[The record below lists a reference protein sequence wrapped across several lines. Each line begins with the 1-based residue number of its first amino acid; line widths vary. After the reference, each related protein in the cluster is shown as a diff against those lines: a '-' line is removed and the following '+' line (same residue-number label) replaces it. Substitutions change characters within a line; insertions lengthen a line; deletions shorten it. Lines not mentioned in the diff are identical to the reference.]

1 MAYPSMTGF
10 GSAQIDCPAGRLSL
24 EIKSVNSRFFEFFPR
39 MPDDFRWAESI
50 CREKIQSEVGRGK
63 VELRL
68 GLTRTDASLAKT
80 QINPAGLASALRLAH
95 EIRHNHP
102 EIQPFSVSDLLK
114 LPGVTIESAL
124 SQEEWQQLIQQ
135 VLDQTLEQFSQS
147 RRAEGV
153 RLIDTILDRLSQIE
167 ALCVQAAQHV
177 PQAIALQQ
185 QKLADRLRD
194 ALQLAQPKSTNGTVG
209 DTATGTLSGAP
220 SSTAAA
226 IQLTNEQAAQLE
238 DRIRQ
243 ETAVFGLRIDVA
255 EELDR
260 LRAHLAS
267 ARQILGRDASGGQHS
282 SAKTKPQEAKAGIG
296 KRLDFLTQEMNRE
309 ANTLGSKAASSEL
322 STVSIE
328 MKLLIEQIR
337 EQVQNLE

>member
-1 MAYPSMTGF
+1 MAHPSMTGF
-10 GSAQIDCPAGRLSL
+10 GSAQTDCPAGRLSL

-39 MPDDFRWAESI
+39 MPDDFRWAESL
-50 CREKIQSEVGRGK
+50 CREKIQSTVSRGK

-68 GLTRTDASLAKT
+68 GLSRTEASLAKT
-80 QINPAGLASALRLAH
+80 QINAAGLASALRLAH

-102 EIQPFSVSDLLK
+102 EIAPFSVNDLLK

-124 SQEEWQQLIQQ
+124 SQDEWQQLIQQ
-135 VLDQTLEQFSQS
+135 LLDQALEQFSLS
-147 RRAEGV
+147 RLAEGT
-153 RLIDTILDRLSQIE
+153 RLIDTILDRLRQIE
-167 ALCVQAAQHV
+167 TLCAAAAEHV

-194 ALQLAQPKSTNGTVG
+194 ALQLTQLK
-209 DTATGTLSGAP
+209 
-220 SSTAAA
+220 
-226 IQLTNEQAAQLE
+226 LTNEHAAQLE

-260 LRAHLAS
+260 LQAHLAS
-267 ARQILGRDASGGQHS
+267 ARQILGPSSSGAQGASG
-282 SAKTKPQEAKAGIG
+282 KTKSHDTKAGIG